1 MILEK
6 IVFLIFNVPSSI
18 DGDIEC
24 VRLKFFHGFHAFL
37 WNVMGGGLIEY
48 QIVKNGNKI
57 CSARVVR
64 KIWFFPF
71 MQSNGLHIGPCFT
84 VESERGK
91 GLYPY
96 LLSHIVN
103 DNEGKEFY
111 MIVNENNTFEINTFV
126 DYDEIKK
133 LGGTPLC
140 YRTGKKIK
148 TSDSSR
154 IWSDRRLYL
163 SLCR

>member
-1 MILEK
+1 MYLYFKYKENS
-6 IVFLIFNVPSSI
+6 IFNIPSSI
-18 DGDIEC
+18 VGDILC
-24 VRLKFFHGFHAFL
+24 VRLNFFHDFHAFL
-37 WNVMGGGLIEY
+37 WNVMGGRLIEY

-103 DNEGKEFY
+103 DNEGKEFF
-111 MIVNENNTFEINTFV
+111 MIVNKNNTSS
-126 DYDEIKK
+126 IKGVLK
-133 LGGTPLC
+133 AGFIPFAKGHKNIFNR
-140 YRTGKKIK
+140 YVI
-148 TSDSSR
+148 DQV
-154 IWSDRRLYL
+154 I
-163 SLCR
+163 

>member
-1 MILEK
+1 MLFFGILW
-6 IVFLIFNVPSSI
+6 
-18 DGDIEC
+18 
-24 VRLKFFHGFHAFL
+24 R
-37 WNVMGGGLIEY
+37 LIEY

-111 MIVNENNTFEINTFV
+111 MIVNENNKSS
-126 DYDEIKK
+126 IKGVLK
-133 LGGTPLC
+133 AGFIPFAKGH
-140 YRTGKKIK
+140 KIFFNRYVI
-148 TSDSSR
+148 DQV
-154 IWSDRRLYL
+154 I
-163 SLCR
+163 